1 MYECDISQYITETK
15 RRFCIEDATKMYTNI
30 FIQQH
35 STCHGLQTDV
45 AVKSGVTAQPIKY
58 SEQGTKHLYAG
69 VVSTHNTAPSPLIN
83 SPDYKNVF
91 LLSVLS
97 SNVTKI
103 SSRFL
108 LQILL
113 QKQQHIFLL
122 PTTLHSIKY
131 ADYTCKVNSYGAM
144 QLGSSLY
151 IVHECVHTP
160 HLKRITSDH
169 TRMGI

>member
-15 RRFCIEDATKMYTNI
+15 RKFCIEDATKMYTNI
-30 FIQQH
+30 FNQQH

-45 AVKSGVTAQPIKY
+45 AVKSGVIAQPIKY
-58 SEQGTKHLYAG
+58 SEQGTKHLLCRCG
-69 VVSTHNTAPSPLIN
+69 IHSQHCTFSPYIN
-83 SPDYKNVF
+83 SPDYKNIF
-91 LLSVLS
+91 LLFVLS

-103 SSRFL
+103 SSQFL

-113 QKQQHIFLL
+113 QKQQHIFVL
-122 PTTLHSIKY
+122 PTTLHSNKH
-131 ADYTCKVNSYGAM
+131 AVYTCKVNSYGAM

-160 HLKRITSDH
+160 HLK
-169 TRMGI
+169 

>member
-1 MYECDISQYITETK
+1 
-15 RRFCIEDATKMYTNI
+15 
-30 FIQQH
+30 
-35 STCHGLQTDV
+35 V

-58 SEQGTKHLYAG
+58 SEQGTKHLLCRCG
-69 VVSTHNTAPSPLIN
+69 IHPQHCTFSP
-83 SPDYKNVF
+83 YKF
-91 LLSVLS
+91 TRLQKHIPIICTLFKYY
-97 SNVTKI
+97 KI

-122 PTTLHSIKY
+122 PTTPHSIKH
-131 ADYTCKVNSYGAM
+131 ADYTCKVDSYGAM

-169 TRMGI
+169 TRMSI